1 MGSNWIG
8 FPDGVNW
15 TRNLLN
21 VGTIKIFSIRMID
34 SMGLH
39 FYLRLNCLEEIV
51 VPVLQPAEVEF
62 SYNSVVGKFIFL
74 LSTFGLSHY
83 T

>member
-1 MGSNWIG
+1 
-8 FPDGVNW
+8 
-15 TRNLLN
+15 
-21 VGTIKIFSIRMID
+21 
-34 SMGLH
+34 MGLN
-39 FYLRLNCLEEIV
+39 FYLCLNCLEEIV